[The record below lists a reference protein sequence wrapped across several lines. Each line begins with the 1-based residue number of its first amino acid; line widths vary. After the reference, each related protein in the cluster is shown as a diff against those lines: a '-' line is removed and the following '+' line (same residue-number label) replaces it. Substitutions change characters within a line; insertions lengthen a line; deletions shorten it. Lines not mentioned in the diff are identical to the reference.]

1 MATKKEKI
9 LESAQRFVLK
19 GQIDKA
25 IKDYQQVVALD
36 PSDVRYRQ
44 RLAELLVRDRRKE
57 EAIQEYEF
65 IGKHYA
71 ENSYFLKAIAIYK
84 QIQRLSPGNTA
95 IALTVASLNH
105 QQGLIG
111 NALAEYGQVAAQ
123 FEKEGALKEA
133 LKVVQQMLGVDAE
146 HCATRLKH
154 AELLFAT
161 GAKDDSYS
169 ALEQLAAS
177 LRARGHSADAD
188 VVAFRLQQ
196 LFPDKPKEPYA
207 AAQTDAATPG
217 ALEALDSGDDIPGVD
232 ADAPAPWES
241 EGEGDA
247 IEDLPDPLDRPLSAA
262 AAEPAPPVE
271 AWEPEPAVATAAPHA
286 EEAPALASWE
296 EEIELDLDD
305 DLPLESAPV
314 ASSDFQAAS
323 PAPPALPLEVMQ
335 PALQPEAQDGI
346 DLQLDFSLEL
356 DFDEVVQSL
365 EEEPLD
371 QESAPVVELDVD
383 AAALELSLPQEPG
396 ADLPWEEQP
405 EADELTE
412 AGELPE
418 SDEFSEAEEL
428 PELEDLPEPE
438 QLAEAE
444 EPPQAQAPELLEM
457 QDWEAPP
464 EAPQDE
470 EPARMDEAAP
480 GLSQRLRGWEEIYPE
495 SEAVPEAELDIEE
508 LESHYDLGI
517 GYKEMGMYGGA
528 IKEFDVA
535 ARNPHRRLDCLTLQA
550 ICFREKGEADRAE
563 DLLRRGLALEVISQ
577 PERVCIAYELA
588 ALLEDSGTPD
598 EAIELY
604 REVVR
609 ANPGY
614 HDASRR
620 LSALSGEEFLD
631 IIELELEEG

>member
-57 EAIQEYEF
+57 EAIQQYEV

-71 ENSYFLKAIAIYK
+71 DNSYFLKAIAIYK
-84 QIQRLSPGNTA
+84 QIQRLSPGDTA
-95 IALTVASLNH
+95 VTLTIASLNH
-105 QQGLIG
+105 QQGLVG

-123 FEKEGALKEA
+123 YEKEGALKEA
-133 LKVVQQMLGVDAE
+133 LQVVEKMLDVDAE

-161 GAKDDSYS
+161 GAKEESCQS
-169 ALEQLAAS
+169 LEQLAAS
-177 LRARGHSADAD
+177 LRARGHAADAE
-188 VVAFRLQQ
+188 VVGFRLQQ
-196 LFPDKPKEPYA
+196 LFPDRGREVTSTGHEHRDDTA
-207 AAQTDAATPG
+207 PG
-217 ALEALDSGDDIPGVD
+217 AIESLESHDIPGTD

-241 EGEGDA
+241 EGEPEA
-247 IEDLPDPLDRPLSAA
+247 IEELPDPFNQPLP
-262 AAEPAPPVE
+262 AAELEQSPPVGS
-271 AWEPEPAVATAAPHA
+271 WEPEPDLAAAPA

-305 DLPLESAPV
+305 DLPLAPAPE
-314 ASSDFQAAS
+314 ASSPDLEAAS
-323 PAPPALPLEVMQ
+323 PAITSAPELV
-335 PALQPEAQDGI
+335 QPEAPEGV

-365 EEEPLD
+365 EEEPLE
-371 QESAPVVELDVD
+371 QEAAPVVELDAEAVP
-383 AAALELSLPQEPG
+383 ELALPQELG
-396 ADLPWEEQP
+396 VALPWE
-405 EADELTE
+405 
-412 AGELPE
+412 ELPE
-418 SDEFSEAEEL
+418 SDALAESEEL
-428 PELEDLPEPE
+428 PELEDLPEPDN
-438 QLAEAE
+438 LPPAAEPWLSE
-444 EPPQAQAPELLEM
+444 T
-457 QDWEAPP
+457 QDWDAPLEAV
-464 EAPQDE
+464 QDE
-470 EPARMDEAAP
+470 VPV
-480 GLSQRLRGWEEIYPE
+480 LSQRQRGWEEIYPE
-495 SEAVPEAELDIEE
+495 SEDVPEAELDIQE

-528 IKEFDVA
+528 IKEFDIA
-535 ARNPHRRLDCLTLQA
+535 ARNPQRRLDCLTLQA
-550 ICFREKGEADRAE
+550 ICYREKGEPDRAE

-577 PERVCIAYELA
+577 PERLCISYELA
-588 ALLEDSGTPD
+588 VLLEHSGATD

-604 REVVR
+604 REVIG
-609 ANPGY
+609 ADPGY

-620 LSALSGEEFLD
+620 LSALSGEEHLD
-631 IIELELEEG
+631 IIELEMEEG

>member
-133 LKVVQQMLGVDAE
+133 LKVVEKMLGVDAE

-161 GAKDDSYS
+161 GAEDDSYV

-188 VVAFRLQQ
+188 VVVFRLQQ
-196 LFPDKPKEPYA
+196 LFPDKPKESSA
-207 AAQTDAATPG
+207 ATQKDAATPG
-217 ALEALDSGDDIPGVD
+217 ALEAFDSGDDIPGVD

-241 EGEGDA
+241 GGEGDA
-247 IEDLPDPLDRPLSAA
+247 TEELPDPFDRPLPAVD
-262 AAEPAPPVE
+262 AEPVPPVE
-271 AWEPEPAVATAAPHA
+271 AWEPESAVAAAPHA
-286 EEAPALASWE
+286 DEAPALASWE

-305 DLPLESAPV
+305 DLPLENAPE

-323 PAPPALPLEVMQ
+323 PAPPAAPLEAMQ
-335 PALQPEAQDGI
+335 PALQPEAQDGV

-371 QESAPVVELDVD
+371 QEATPVVELDAD
-383 AAALELSLPQEPG
+383 AAAFELSLPQEPG

-405 EADELTE
+405 EADE

-418 SDEFSEAEEL
+418 ADGLTEAEEL
-428 PELEDLPEPE
+428 PELEDIPEPE
-438 QLAEAE
+438 HLAEAE
-444 EPPQAQAPELLEM
+444 ELPQELLPELLEM
-457 QDWEAPP
+457 QDWGASP

-470 EPARMDEAAP
+470 EPARKDAAAP
-480 GLSQRLRGWEEIYPE
+480 GLSQRLRDWEEIYPE
-495 SEAVPEAELDIEE
+495 SEDVPEAELDIEE

-528 IKEFDVA
+528 IKEFDIA

-550 ICFREKGEADRAE
+550 ICYREKGEADRAE
-563 DLLRRGLALEVISQ
+563 DLLRRGLSLEVISQ
-577 PERVCIAYELA
+577 PERICIAYELA
-588 ALLEDSGTPD
+588 VLLEDSGTPD

-620 LSALSGEEFLD
+620 LSALSGEEHLD

>member
-95 IALTVASLNH
+95 VALTVASLNH
-105 QQGLIG
+105 QQGLTG
-111 NALAEYGQVAAQ
+111 NALAEYGRVAAQ

-133 LKVVQQMLGVDAE
+133 LKVVEQMLGVDAE

-169 ALEQLAAS
+169 ALGQLAAS

-196 LFPDKPKEPYA
+196 LFPDKPRESSDA
-207 AAQTDAATPG
+207 APLQMDAATPG
-217 ALEALDSGDDIPGVD
+217 ALEVFDSCDDIPGVD
-232 ADAPAPWES
+232 ADVPAPWES

-247 IEDLPDPLDRPLSAA
+247 GEELPDPLDPPVPAV
-262 AAEPAPPVE
+262 AAEPAPPVGS
-271 AWEPEPAVATAAPHA
+271 WEPEPAVATAAPD
-286 EEAPALASWE
+286 EAPALASWE

-305 DLPLESAPV
+305 DLPLESAPE
-314 ASSDFQAAS
+314 ASSVSQAAS
-323 PAPPALPLEVMQ
+323 PVPPVPVVEATQ
-335 PALQPEAQDGI
+335 PPLQPLAQDGI

-371 QESAPVVELDVD
+371 QEAAPVVELDVD
-383 AAALELSLPQEPG
+383 AAALELSLPQESG
-396 ADLPWEEQP
+396 ADLPWEEH
-405 EADELTE
+405 
-412 AGELPE
+412 PE
-418 SDEFSEAEEL
+418 SDELSAAEDL

-444 EPPQAQAPELLEM
+444 ELPQVQAPELLEV
-457 QDWEAPP
+457 QDWEAPT

-470 EPARMDEAAP
+470 EPARMDASAP
-480 GLSQRLRGWEEIYPE
+480 ARSQRLRGWEEIYPE
-495 SEAVPEAELDIEE
+495 SGDAPETELDIEE

-528 IKEFDVA
+528 IKEFDTA

-550 ICFREKGEADRAE
+550 ICYREKGEADRAE
-563 DLLRRGLALEVISQ
+563 DLLRRGLSLEVISQ

-588 ALLEDSGTPD
+588 VLLEDSGTPD

-620 LSALSGEEFLD
+620 LSALSGEERLD

>member
-133 LKVVQQMLGVDAE
+133 LKVVEKMLGVDAE

-161 GAKDDSYS
+161 GAEDDSYA

-188 VVAFRLQQ
+188 VVVFRLQQ
-196 LFPDKPKEPYA
+196 LFPDKTRESSA
-207 AAQTDAATPG
+207 ATQTNAITPG
-217 ALEALDSGDDIPGVD
+217 ALEAFDSGDDIPGVD

-241 EGEGDA
+241 GGEGDA
-247 IEDLPDPLDRPLSAA
+247 IEELPDPFDRPLPAVD
-262 AAEPAPPVE
+262 AEPAPPVE

-286 EEAPALASWE
+286 DEAPAFASWE

-305 DLPLESAPV
+305 DLPLESAPE
-314 ASSDFQAAS
+314 ASYDLQAAS
-323 PAPPALPLEVMQ
+323 PAPPAPIPEAMQ
-335 PALQPEAQDGI
+335 PALPPEAQDGI

-371 QESAPVVELDVD
+371 QEAAPVVELDAD
-383 AAALELSLPQEPG
+383 AAAFELSLPQEPG
-396 ADLPWEEQP
+396 ADLPWEELP

-418 SDEFSEAEEL
+418 ADELAEAEEL
-428 PELEDLPEPE
+428 PE
-438 QLAEAE
+438 
-444 EPPQAQAPELLEM
+444 
-457 QDWEAPP
+457 
-464 EAPQDE
+464 
-470 EPARMDEAAP
+470 EPARKDAAAP
-480 GLSQRLRGWEEIYPE
+480 GVSQRLRGWEEIYPE
-495 SEAVPEAELDIEE
+495 SEDVPEAELDIEE

-528 IKEFDVA
+528 IKEFDIA

-550 ICFREKGEADRAE
+550 ICYREKGEADRAE
-563 DLLRRGLALEVISQ
+563 DLLRRGLSLEVISQ

-588 ALLEDSGTPD
+588 VLLEDSGTPD

>member
-57 EAIQEYEF
+57 EAINEYEI

-95 IALTVASLNH
+95 ITLTVASLNH

-123 FEKEGALKEA
+123 FEKEGAPKEA
-133 LKVVQQMLGVDAE
+133 LKVVEKMLGVDAE

-161 GAKDDSYS
+161 GAQDDSYS
-169 ALEQLAAS
+169 ALEQLVAS

-196 LFPDKPKEPYA
+196 LFPGKRKEPSA
-207 AAQTDAATPG
+207 ATQSQPDAAG
-217 ALEALDSGDDIPGVD
+217 ALEAFDACDDIPGVD
-232 ADAPAPWES
+232 ADAPAPWEGGG
-241 EGEGDA
+241 EGEA
-247 IEDLPDPLDRPLSAA
+247 IEELPDPFDRPLPAVD
-262 AAEPAPPVE
+262 AEPAPPVE
-271 AWEPEPAVATAAPHA
+271 AWEPEPAVAAAPHA
-286 EEAPALASWE
+286 DEAPALASWE

-305 DLPLESAPV
+305 DLPLESPPEG
-314 ASSDFQAAS
+314 SSGFQAAS
-323 PAPPALPLEVMQ
+323 PVPPAPLPEAIK
-335 PALQPEAQDGI
+335 PPLQPEAQDGI

-371 QESAPVVELDVD
+371 QEATLAVELDSD

-396 ADLPWEEQP
+396 AELPWEEQP
-405 EADELTE
+405 ESDELT
-412 AGELPE
+412 
-418 SDEFSEAEEL
+418 EAEEL
-428 PELEDLPEPE
+428 PELEDIAEPE

-444 EPPQAQAPELLEM
+444 ELPPGQLPELLEM
-457 QDWEAPP
+457 QDWGGAP
-464 EAPQDE
+464 EAPRDE
-470 EPARMDEAAP
+470 EPARKEHAAP
-480 GLSQRLRGWEEIYPE
+480 LLSQRLRGWEEIYPE
-495 SEAVPEAELDIEE
+495 SEDVPEAELDVEE

-528 IKEFDVA
+528 IKEFDIA

-550 ICFREKGEADRAE
+550 ICYREKGEADRAE
-563 DLLRRGLALEVISQ
+563 DLLRRGLSLEVISQ

-588 ALLEDSGTPD
+588 VLLEDSGTPD
-598 EAIELY
+598 ESIELY

-620 LSALSGEEFLD
+620 LSALSGEEHLD

>member
-95 IALTVASLNH
+95 VALTVASLNH

-133 LKVVQQMLGVDAE
+133 LKVVEQMLGVDAE

-169 ALEQLAAS
+169 AFEQLAAS

-196 LFPDKPKEPYA
+196 LFPGKPGESSA
-207 AAQTDAATPG
+207 AAPLQMDAATPG
-217 ALEALDSGDDIPGVD
+217 ALEALDCGRDIPGVA
-232 ADAPAPWES
+232 ADVPAPWES
-241 EGEGDA
+241 GGEGDA
-247 IEDLPDPLDRPLSAA
+247 GEELPDPLDPPLPAV
-262 AAEPAPPVE
+262 AAEPAPPVGS
-271 AWEPEPAVATAAPHA
+271 WEPEPAVATAATD
-286 EEAPALASWE
+286 EAPALASWE

-323 PAPPALPLEVMQ
+323 HVPHAPVSEAKQPALP
-335 PALQPEAQDGI
+335 PEAQDGI

-371 QESAPVVELDVD
+371 QEAAPVVELDID

-405 EADELTE
+405 ESDELS
-412 AGELPE
+412 A
-418 SDEFSEAEEL
+418 AEDL

-444 EPPQAQAPELLEM
+444 ELPQVQAPELMEV
-457 QDWEAPP
+457 QDWEAPT

-470 EPARMDEAAP
+470 EPARMDAAAP
-480 GLSQRLRGWEEIYPE
+480 ALSQRLRGWEEIYPE
-495 SEAVPEAELDIEE
+495 SGDAPEAELDIEE

-517 GYKEMGMYGGA
+517 GYKEMGMCGGA
-528 IKEFDVA
+528 IKEFDTA

-550 ICFREKGEADRAE
+550 ICYREKGEADRAE
-563 DLLRRGLALEVISQ
+563 DLLRRGLSLEVISQ

-588 ALLEDSGTPD
+588 VLLEDSGTPD

-609 ANPGY
+609 ANPGC

-620 LSALSGEEFLD
+620 LSALSGEERLD